1 MCVRAAALRNCG
13 HFAAFTSCTFGARQ
27 GRQAGVFVAQYS
39 VGLFCNWDRTVD
51 DRSRVLIIQQDT
63 VLKGEIRNG
72 GRIEVFGYIEGDI
85 AGDLLVV
92 QPGGRC
98 FGTVKVDSAD
108 IHGTL
113 QGEVFVRQL
122 ITIRG
127 SGSVNGNVKY
137 GRLAM
142 EIGGNLTA
150 EVRNVPPSI
159 AGDLDLSVDRGRA
172 VRLTLQDL
180 SALDPDD
187 TPEHLT
193 FTVSRATNGFV
204 TLATDP
210 ARPVVAFTQADLE
223 RGGVLFRHDGT
234 AGPLASFDVVV
245 ADRAGATSGAAQT
258 VKVAVRPHA

>member
-1 MCVRAAALRNCG
+1 LWIAVEVCPRRCAAQLRPLPHYLVRLRTRHG
-13 HFAAFTSCTFGARQ
+13 PKLAYSWPITSGVHFVTGTGPWTTGLA
-27 GRQAGVFVAQYS
+27 YS
-39 VGLFCNWDRTVD
+39 SSNKTP
-51 DRSRVLIIQQDT
+51 SS
-63 VLKGEIRNG
+63 KGEIRNG

-98 FGTVKVDSAD
+98 FGNVKVESAD

-127 SGSVNGNVKY
+127 SGSVNGNIKY

-150 EVRNVPPSI
+150 ELRNVPPSI
-159 AGDLDLSVDRGRA
+159 SGDLDLSVDRGRA

-187 TPEHLT
+187 TAEQLT
-193 FTVSRATNGFV
+193 FTVRT
-204 TLATDP
+204 
-210 ARPVVAFTQADLE
+210 RP
-223 RGGVLFRHDGT
+223 T
-234 AGPLASFDVVV
+234 AS
-245 ADRAGATSGAAQT
+245 
-258 VKVAVRPHA
+258 

>member
-1 MCVRAAALRNCG
+1 M
-13 HFAAFTSCTFGARQ
+13 
-27 GRQAGVFVAQYS
+27 
-39 VGLFCNWDRTVD
+39 D

-63 VLKGEIRNG
+63 FLKGEVRNA
-72 GRIEVFGYIEGDI
+72 GRIEVFGYVEGDV

-98 FGTVKVDSAD
+98 FGNVKVENAD

-113 QGEVFVRQL
+113 QGDVFVRQL

-142 EIGGNLTA
+142 ELGANLTA

-159 AGDLDLSVDRGRA
+159 SGDLDLSVDKGKA
-172 VRLTLQDL
+172 VRIMLQDL

-187 TPEHLT
+187 TAEQLT
-193 FTVSRATNGFV
+193 FTISHVTHGFV

-210 ARPVVAFTQADLE
+210 ARPVEVFTQADLE
-223 RGGVLFRHDGT
+223 RGSVLFRHDGT
-234 AGPLASFDVVV
+234 DGPLATFDVVV
-245 ADRAGATSGAAQT
+245 ADRAGATPGAAQT
-258 VKVAVRPHA
+258 VKVAVRAHA